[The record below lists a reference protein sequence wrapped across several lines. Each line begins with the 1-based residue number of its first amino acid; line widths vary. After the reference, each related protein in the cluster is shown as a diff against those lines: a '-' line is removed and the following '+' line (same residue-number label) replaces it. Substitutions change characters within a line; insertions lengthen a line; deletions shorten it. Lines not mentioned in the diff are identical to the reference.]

1 MYKSLHSY
9 SIFIYHLVKY
19 LTDSWI
25 NWWKLWSWI
34 PHMIEILIEKVQL
47 YLKQM
52 HTDFWSKKYDLA
64 EESEYQIWVFIFEPS
79 LQLMLCRYNIT
90 RYHDK
95 ISIYFVLTCCD
106 KIVFPMVRKKMNVMF
121 FVVIFKSMYYFSI
134 MLGFLSAFIT
144 EDQHW
149 KKPFINYIDDVFS
162 RTRLVD

>member
-1 MYKSLHSY
+1 MVESKVLLYY
-9 SIFIYHLVKY
+9 GIFVYHLGKY
-19 LTDSWI
+19 LTVSWI

-64 EESEYQIWVFIFEPS
+64 EEVYAKFDFLFKPS

-95 ISIYFVLTCCD
+95 ISIYLVLTCCD
-106 KIVFPMVRKKMNVMF
+106 KIVFRMVRKKLMWC
-121 FVVIFKSMYYFSI
+121 
-134 MLGFLSAFIT
+134 FLS
-144 EDQHW
+144 W
-149 KKPFINYIDDVFS
+149 FS
-162 RTRLVD
+162 KVCTISQ